1 MRAAYRAEG
10 GQVELALGGPW
21 RARRVSL
28 ETFLS
33 NALTSR
39 PPAALDYPLQAP
51 TAAISDQAI
60 PIYPRRIIINWA
72 RPAADRRLEPG
83 RPG

>member
-10 GQVELALGGPW
+10 GQGEPVLGGPW

-28 ETFLS
+28 ETLLS

-39 PPAALDYPLQAP
+39 PPAALDCPLQAP
-51 TAAISDQAI
+51 TATISDQAI
-60 PIYPRRIIINWA
+60 PIYPRRTISNWA
-72 RPAADRRLEPG
+72 RPAAARRLESG
-83 RPG
+83 RAC